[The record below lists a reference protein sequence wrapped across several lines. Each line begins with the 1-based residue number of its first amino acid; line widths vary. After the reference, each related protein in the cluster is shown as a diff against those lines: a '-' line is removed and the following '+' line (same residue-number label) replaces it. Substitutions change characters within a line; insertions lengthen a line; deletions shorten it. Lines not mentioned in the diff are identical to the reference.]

1 MGAGRP
7 EGRPAF
13 YLCDLCDGSIVPFD
27 RGNAALRAGDRVCAL
42 MTL

>member
-13 YLCDLCDGSIVPFD
+13 YLCDLRDGSIFFD